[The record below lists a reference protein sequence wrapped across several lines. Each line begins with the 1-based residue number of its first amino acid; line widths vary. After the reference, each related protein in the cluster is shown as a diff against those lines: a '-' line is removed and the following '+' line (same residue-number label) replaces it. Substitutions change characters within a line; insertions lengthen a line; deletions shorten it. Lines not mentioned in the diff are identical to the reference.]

1 MGNKSS
7 YYCDIAFSV
16 QELPLL
22 DPSVSSTMCNAVQ
35 DTFIDQKDQS
45 RNLFYPSKTNPKY
58 WDDEQASDVREA
70 YGEDWEKIAAFT
82 YDGVDYTMVKIL
94 EPVLVLAKEDP
105 VSPPQTLEIEW
116 ENHETI

>member
-16 QELPLL
+16 QEVPLL

-35 DTFIDQKDQS
+35 DTFIDQINQS
-45 RNLFYPSKTNPKY
+45 RNLFHPSKTNPKY

-105 VSPPQTLEIEW
+105 VSPSLSNIGSRMGKL
-116 ENHETI
+116 